1 MLEATPP
8 GMASAEA
15 RRLTTR
21 KAHALDRAGS
31 PPFPR
36 RAPRTTG
43 SARWAIS
50 PAEPFP
56 RQHSALP
63 GVEISGWCRPPRSR
77 RLTGTVVRHELTPYG
92 KDFLS

>member
-1 MLEATPP
+1 MFEATPP

-21 KAHALDRAGS
+21 KVHALDRAGS

-43 SARWAIS
+43 SARWAIG
-50 PAEPFP
+50 PGQPFP

-63 GVEISGWCRPPRSR
+63 GVRDIWLVPPITQPPADGHRC
-77 RLTGTVVRHELTPYG
+77 PA
-92 KDFLS
+92 